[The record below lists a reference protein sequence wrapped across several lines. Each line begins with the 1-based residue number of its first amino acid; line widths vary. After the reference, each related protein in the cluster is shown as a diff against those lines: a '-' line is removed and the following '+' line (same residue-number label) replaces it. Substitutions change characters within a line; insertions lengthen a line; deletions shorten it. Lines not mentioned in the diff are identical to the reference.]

1 MKPKQSKLQQQQHE
15 EQTTTQQAA
24 HKAEAREF
32 QSAEEMMR
40 FDAGQTRVPDSVK
53 SRLADSLAREQKPE
67 QSTSWWRRLLRG

>member
-1 MKPKQSKLQQQQHE
+1 MKEKSKLQQQQHE
-15 EQTTTQQAA
+15 EQTTVQHAA
-24 HKAEAREF
+24 HKAGAREF